1 MAQGIVD
8 RCFNRYDVFKALAK
22 GGIQEGGFISTPY
35 LDANV
40 ALDKD
45 CSVSQSLTIT
55 ADRLNCLLISKKE
68 C

>member
-8 RCFNRYDVFKALAK
+8 RCFNRYYVFKALAK
-22 GGIQEGGFISTPY
+22 GGIQEGGFISAPY

-45 CSVSQSLTIT
+45 CSVSHSLS
-55 ADRLNCLLISKKE
+55 LLID
-68 C
+68 

>member
-1 MAQGIVD
+1 MAEGIVD

-22 GGIQEGGFISTPY
+22 GEIQECGFLSTPY

-45 CSVSQSLTIT
+45 CSVSHSLS
-55 ADRLNCLLISKKE
+55 LLID
-68 C
+68 

>member
-8 RCFNRYDVFKALAK
+8 RCFNIYDVFKALAK
-22 GGIQEGGFISTPY
+22 GGIQEGGSISAPY

-45 CSVSQSLTIT
+45 C
-55 ADRLNCLLISKKE
+55 
-68 C
+68 

>member
-8 RCFNRYDVFKALAK
+8 RCFNRYDVFKTLAK

-45 CSVSQSLTIT
+45 CSVSHSLS
-55 ADRLNCLLISKKE
+55 LLID
-68 C
+68 